1 MAKAKRGLGK
11 GLGALIPQE
20 VEAPK
25 PKKTNTSKSDVK
37 ILDNVVELD
46 INDIMPNKNQP
57 RRNFDK
63 FKLKALE
70 DSISTHGVVQP
81 IVVKQLDKGYQI
93 VAGERRW
100 RASKNIGLKSIT
112 AVIRSLDELQQAQ
125 IALIENIQREDLND
139 IEEAIAYESLITE
152 HALTQ
157 NDVAKAVG
165 KSRTYI
171 TNILRLLK
179 LSEDLRKYIID
190 GEISGGHGRALLGIE
205 DLELRAQ
212 LAEQIVAESLSVR
225 ETEKM
230 VSKAKMIKNTT
241 VSRDV
246 KDAFI
251 IEYES
256 DLQSVFGTKVNI
268 KQGRKK
274 GKIEIEYY
282 NDDDLNRLLQMLK
295 TK

>member
-25 PKKTNTSKSDVK
+25 PKKSSTPKKDVK
-37 ILDNVVELD
+37 TLDNVVELD

-70 DSISTHGVVQP
+70 ESIATHGVVQP
-81 IVVKQLDKGYQI
+81 IVVKELDKGYQI

-125 IALIENIQREDLND
+125 IALIENVQREDLND
-139 IEEAIAYESLITE
+139 IEEAIAYEALIGE

-179 LSEDLRKYIID
+179 LSDDLRKYIID
-190 GEISGGHGRALLGIE
+190 GDFSGGHGRALLGLE
-205 DLELRAQ
+205 DEAVRAQ
-212 LAEQIVAESLSVR
+212 LAERVVAESLSVR
-225 ETEKM
+225 ETERM
-230 VSKAKMIKNTT
+230 VAKAKMLKNTT

-256 DLQSVFGTKVNI
+256 DLQSKFGTKVNI

-282 NDDDLNRLLQMLK
+282 NDDDLSRILNMLK

>member
-25 PKKTNTSKSDVK
+25 VEMTKASTNAV
-37 ILDNVVELD
+37 DNVVEID

-57 RRNFDK
+57 RRHFDK
-63 FKLKALE
+63 TKLKALE
-70 DSISTHGVVQP
+70 DSIATHGLVQP
-81 IVVKQLDKGYQI
+81 IVVKQIDKGYEI

-100 RASKNIGLKSIT
+100 RASKNVGLKSIT

-125 IALIENIQREDLND
+125 IALIENVQREDLND
-139 IEEAIAYESLITE
+139 IEEAMAYEALISE

-157 NDVAKAVG
+157 QAVAKAVG

-171 TNILRLLK
+171 TNTLRLLK
-179 LSEDLRKYIID
+179 LAEDLQRYIID
-190 GEISGGHGRALLGIE
+190 GELSGGHGRALLGLE
-205 DLELRAQ
+205 DEKLRME
-212 LAEQIVAESLSVR
+212 LAEKVVMECLSVR
-225 ETEKM
+225 ETERLVAK
-230 VSKAKMIKNTT
+230 SKLIKNST

-246 KDAFI
+246 KDAFV

-256 DLQSVFGTKVNI
+256 DLQSIFGTKVNI

-282 NDDDLNRLLQMLK
+282 NDEDLSRILTMLK
-295 TK
+295 DK

>member
-25 PKKTNTSKSDVK
+25 PKKSNTPKKDVK
-37 ILDNVVELD
+37 TLENVVELD

-70 DSISTHGVVQP
+70 DSIATHGVVQP

-125 IALIENIQREDLND
+125 IALIENVQREDLND
-139 IEEAIAYESLITE
+139 VEEAIAYEALIQE
-152 HALTQ
+152 HSLTQ

-179 LSEDLRKYIID
+179 LSDDLRKYIID

-205 DLELRAQ
+205 DEQLRAQ
-212 LAEQIVAESLSVR
+212 LAERVVLESLSVR

-230 VSKAKMIKNTT
+230 VSKAKMVKNTA

-246 KDAFI
+246 KDAFL

-282 NDDDLNRLLQMLK
+282 NDEDLSRILHMLK
-295 TK
+295 NK